1 MRFKPTPASAPAL
14 TIRPYLVAAGLTAQG
29 HRYLSNHGA
38 GLEAAYSLNDR
49 TFIDGGYEYRYQ
61 DYATRID
68 VPAADELSGPSNL
81 LRVRLTRELAPG
93 HVLSGEWR
101 ARWQRTQRSYLDH
114 DSQDLRVTYVHS
126 YASPLKSGGL
136 WSTSVWGGVQRRSYD
151 AADPAVDPTTAR
163 RDTEW
168 RIGVGQTVPL
178 SDAWSLLVQLEHMK
192 TNANLPNNETKNT
205 SLYLAAGYRF

>member
-1 MRFKPTPASAPAL
+1 
-14 TIRPYLVAAGLTAQG
+14 
-29 HRYLSNHGA
+29 
-38 GLEAAYSLNDR
+38 
-49 TFIDGGYEYRYQ
+49 
-61 DYATRID
+61 
-68 VPAADELSGPSNL
+68 
-81 LRVRLTRELAPG
+81 
-93 HVLSGEWR
+93 
-101 ARWQRTQRSYLDH
+101 
-114 DSQDLRVTYVHS
+114 VTYVRS

-151 AADPAVDPTTAR
+151 AADPAVDANTAR

-192 TNANLPNNETKNT
+192 TNANLPNNESKNT